1 MAGLIIAEAN
11 LKSDKLIRTTLSIKD
26 NYIDDIVISG
36 DFFMMP
42 SDSLPNLENALKG
55 KKVDREELLTAVN
68 GFFAAGSKVF
78 GIKPEDIV
86 EVIFKARDNSVGV
99 VG

>member
-1 MAGLIIAEAN
+1 
-11 LKSDKLIRTTLSIKD
+11 
-26 NYIDDIVISG
+26 
-36 DFFMMP
+36 MMP
-42 SDSLPNLENALKG
+42 TDSLPNLENALKG
-55 KKVDREELLTAVN
+55 KKMDRGELLNAVN
-68 GFFAAGSKVF
+68 GFFASGPKAL